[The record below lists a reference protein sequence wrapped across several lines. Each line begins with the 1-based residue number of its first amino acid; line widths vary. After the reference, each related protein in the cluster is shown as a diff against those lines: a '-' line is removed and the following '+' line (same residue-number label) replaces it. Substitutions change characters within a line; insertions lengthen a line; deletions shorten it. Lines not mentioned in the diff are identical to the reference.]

1 MAGLKSENMLNNI
14 EEKVRQLYGWINTH
28 TFNSA
33 KILRIVI
40 FRYSESNA
48 AQAAA
53 GMAYYAFFSLF
64 PLLLFLIVAASYV
77 LEIQSAYDYII
88 ESVYVVLPTAQNLI
102 DANLQQVLNSR
113 GAVGFIGLVGFLWSS
128 SSFFSILAKNINRAN
143 PNSRPRNF
151 FEDRALAIIMIA
163 FLAILLG
170 LSFLSTTITG
180 FLPSL
185 DLFYWRGIPLHETN
199 LWRYLIKTIPFMV
212 TLFLLVGL
220 YRYIPRKKTKWIGV
234 LIAALISAAGW
245 QTITKLFTWLLQQ
258 GLVRYELVYGS
269 LGTVVALMFWLYLIS
284 SITLLGAHLSAVIDL
299 MEPLPQFQSSKTS
312 Q

>member
-1 MAGLKSENMLNNI
+1 MNEKFTWKIRNI
-14 EEKVRQLYGWINTH
+14 YNWINSH
-28 TFNSA
+28 TFDSV

-40 FRYSESNA
+40 YRYSESNA

-77 LEIQSAYDYII
+77 LEIQSAYNYII
-88 ESVYVVLPTAQNLI
+88 DSLYVVLPTAQNLI

-113 GAVGFIGLVGFLWSS
+113 GAVGIIGFIGFLWSS
-128 SSFFSILAKNINRAN
+128 SSFFSILARNINRAY

-151 FEDRALAIIMIA
+151 LEDRALAFVMIA
-163 FLAILLG
+163 LLALLLG

-185 DLFYWRGIPLHETN
+185 DIFFWRGKPLHETIV
-199 LWRYLIKTIPFMV
+199 WRYLIKSIPFFV

-220 YRYIPRKKTKWIGV
+220 YRYIPRKKIKWIGV
-234 LIAALISAAGW
+234 FISALLSAISW
-245 QTITKLFTWLLQQ
+245 QAVTKIFTWLLQE

-284 SITLLGAHLSAVIDL
+284 SITLFGAHLGAVVDL
-299 MEPLPQFQSSKTS
+299 MASK
-312 Q
+312 